1 MFCAHELSTGG
12 FIPGEVKLVLSLRLL
27 AGGSYLDLAL
37 IYGVAESY
45 TYDIFY
51 DVMENWVCHS
61 KFENKSIIEI
71 LEDDD
76 ERKSIV
82 KDFVTS
88 ITKSVIGGYIGAID
102 GWLVKIAKSVGIP
115 NSSNFLFRKGYF
127 AINVQAIC
135 NKKKIFIWKSMLYHG
150 QNMIQVLLLKQ
161 SYMHD

>member
-51 DVMENWVCHS
+51 DVMVCHS
-61 KFENKSIIEI
+61 EFENKSIIEI

-82 KDFVTS
+82 KDFATG
-88 ITKSVIGGYIGAID
+88 IAKSVIGGYIGAID

-135 NKKKIFIWKSMLYHG
+135 NKKEIFIWKSILCDGGEHDSSAFAETELYA
-150 QNMIQVLLLKQ
+150 
-161 SYMHD
+161 